1 MGRVIKTMAI
11 QNNKVKTM
19 NTSMMISR
27 FFQSTRMLRSLVLL
41 CLILTSVTGCSVKS
55 TQSAQQ
61 GLNGAV
67 SSPNFIVIL
76 TDDLGWS
83 SLSVSMDKNYPNAK
97 SDYHKTPNID
107 AIIESGLRF
116 SSGYSASSV
125 CSPTRY
131 SIQFGKSPARLQ
143 RTRGLGVNHA
153 DHNQVGIPQILKSID
168 KSYRAAHI
176 GKWHIDRDPSAYGYD
191 VHDGI
196 TKNKAGDFVNNK
208 TQWHGYSDED
218 PKRVY
223 SLTERAVEFMRESVE
238 KQQPFFLQLSHYAV
252 HSNIVYSDE
261 SFTEVGKR
269 EKGKLHKNQGYAAMI
284 EDLDAS
290 IGSLLEAYGDLDLA
304 KNTYIIFLSD
314 NGGMPVLP
322 MRVNRGRP
330 YQAGLNKPLL
340 RGKWDLTEGGI
351 RVPFA
356 IVGPTIKAGGQ
367 SDTPVMSY
375 DILPTVAELA
385 GFANSLPE
393 NLDGVS
399 ISPLFN
405 DNNADLDRPFDGL
418 VFHYPHYNRVG
429 MNEPHSAI
437 RHEDFKLI
445 HFPVSDRNLLF
456 DLKQDP
462 GERNDLSKKMP
473 EKVKLLKAKL
483 NTYLT
488 SVDAQ
493 KPEDSGGWQRVGRNG
508 KVRTH
513 FFKRY
518 YQPDRYQ

>member
-1 MGRVIKTMAI
+1 MATK
-11 QNNKVKTM
+11 NNKVKNM
-19 NTSMMISR
+19 NTLMMVSG
-27 FFQSTRMLRSLVLL
+27 STQLTRILSSLVLL
-41 CLILTSVTGCSVKS
+41 CLTLTVITSCSIKS
-55 TQSAQQ
+55 TNSPQQ
-61 GLNGAV
+61 GIEGAV
-67 SSPNFIVIL
+67 SAPNFIVIL

-107 AIIESGLRF
+107 AIIEGGLRF
-116 SSGYSASSV
+116 SSGYAASSV

-153 DHNQVGIPQILKSID
+153 DHNQVGIPQVLKSIN

-191 VHDGI
+191 IHDGI

-238 KQQPFFLQLSHYAV
+238 QQQPFFLQLSHYAV
-252 HSNIVYSDE
+252 HSNIVYSDK
-261 SFTEVGKR
+261 SFAEVGKR
-269 EKGKLHKNQGYAAMI
+269 DKGKLHKNQGYAAMV
-284 EDLDAS
+284 EDLDS
-290 IGSLLEAYGDLDLA
+290 SVGSLLEAYSDLDLA

-322 MRVNRGRP
+322 MQVNRGRP
-330 YQAGLNKPLL
+330 YRAGLNEPLL

-356 IVGPTIKAGGQ
+356 IVGPSIKAGGQ

-375 DILPTVAELA
+375 DILPTVAALA
-385 GFANSLPE
+385 GSTTSLPD

-399 ISPLFN
+399 IRPLFN

-445 HFPVSDRNLLF
+445 HFPASDRNLLF
-456 DLKQDP
+456 NLKQDI

-473 EKVKLLKAKL
+473 EKVEFLKVKL

-488 SVDAQ
+488 AVDAQ
-493 KPEDSGGWQRVGRNG
+493 KPQDAGSWMRVGRNG
-508 KVRTH
+508 KVRTQ
-513 FFKRY
+513 FFRRY